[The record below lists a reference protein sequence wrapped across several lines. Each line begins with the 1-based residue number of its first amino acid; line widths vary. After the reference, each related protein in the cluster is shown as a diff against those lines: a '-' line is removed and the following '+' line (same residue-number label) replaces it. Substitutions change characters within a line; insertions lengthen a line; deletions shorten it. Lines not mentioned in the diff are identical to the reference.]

1 MLGVVVVLEDHFLL
15 FEAIFLSSSH
25 PIILQNLLV
34 EALVERGVYLGHIA
48 DAFVRDAAPKFD
60 TATAML
66 DRFLDMAWLDR
77 FVVAYLRPSDQ
88 N

>member
-1 MLGVVVVLEDHFLL
+1 
-15 FEAIFLSSSH
+15 
-25 PIILQNLLV
+25 
-34 EALVERGVYLGHIA
+34 
-48 DAFVRDAAPKFD
+48 
-60 TATAML
+60 ML